1 MSAGLVIVTEY
12 RTEYLPELRLQKT
25 ATRNIQMFL
34 KGRERRESDGPIVV
48 IVQPDL
54 RRELW
59 LETKTH
65 TFTVRPIFELATAEE
80 TRRWQKL
87 GERYTQR
94 HFPSRDKPS
103 THEITV
109 HVEKT
114 GETAE
119 IFGTPAARYITRR
132 THKYH
137 AGIQQESESVSDGWY
152 IDVQHPALP
161 KASRSLRVNVSLL
174 STGNEGPPVIR
185 RTGELAY
192 SGLPAKVV
200 TTTRQTCPGPDGMRE
215 HTSTQAIEIVDF
227 SKARLT
233 RLCLKFQRTFE
244 SAQYSQVSGTTLG
257 VASSVRFAGCTAH
270 EWQV

>member
-12 RTEYLPELRLQKT
+12 RTEHVPELRFQKT
-25 ATRNIQMFL
+25 ATRNTQMFL

-54 RRELW
+54 RRELR
-59 LETKTH
+59 LEAKTH
-65 TFTVRPIFELATAEE
+65 TFTVRPIFEMATAEE
-80 TRRWQKL
+80 IRRWQKL
-87 GERYTQR
+87 GERYTRR

-103 THEITV
+103 THEFTV

-119 IFGTPAARYITRR
+119 IFGTPAARYITRS
-132 THKYH
+132 THTYH

-152 IDVQHPALP
+152 INVQHPALP
-161 KASRSLRVNVSLL
+161 KASRSQKVNVSYL
-174 STGNEGPPVIR
+174 STGNEGPPVIHY
-185 RTGELAY
+185 TGELAY

-215 HTSTQAIEIVDF
+215 HTSTQTIEIVEFSESPLDPALFEVPEDF
-227 SKARLT
+227 RERSVFPGFWDNVRS
-233 RLCLKFQRTFE
+233 RFE
-244 SAQYSQVSGTTLG
+244 RALRRVHRS
-257 VASSVRFAGCTAH
+257 
-270 EWQV
+270 